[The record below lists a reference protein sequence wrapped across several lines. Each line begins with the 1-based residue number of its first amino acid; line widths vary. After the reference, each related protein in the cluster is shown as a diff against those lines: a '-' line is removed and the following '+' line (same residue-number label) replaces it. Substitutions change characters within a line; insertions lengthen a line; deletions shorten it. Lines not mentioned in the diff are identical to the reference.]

1 MSSKTKKSHKIN
13 NEIYY
18 DKVRVSGN
26 DIESQ
31 VLYKKEALDLAYSL
45 GKDLI
50 LISENANPPFCTIED
65 YNKFIY
71 DLEKKK
77 KEQEKNA
84 PKNDMKEIGLGVFI
98 AENDLNTK
106 ARKAIEFLKEGTKV
120 KCTLMLKSRE
130 KAKPEQGELVMLNF
144 INLVKEFGVAE
155 SLPKLDGNKWIC
167 IIKQK
172 K

>member
-1 MSSKTKKSHKIN
+1 MSKTKRSHKIN
-13 NEIYY
+13 NEIFY
-18 DKVRVSGN
+18 DKVRVSGV
-26 DIESQ
+26 DIEPR
-31 VLYKKEALDLAYSL
+31 VLYKKEALELAYGM

-50 LISENANPPFCTIED
+50 LISENANPPFCKIED
-65 YNKFIY
+65 YNKFVY

-77 KEQEKNA
+77 KEQEKKA
-84 PKNDMKEIGLGVFI
+84 PKNDMKEITLGVFI
-98 AENDLNTK
+98 AENDLKTK
-106 ARKAIEFLKEGTKV
+106 ARKAEEFLKEGTKV

-144 INLVKEFGVAE
+144 INMLQEVGSPE
-155 SLPKLDGNKWIC
+155 SMPKMDGNKWIC